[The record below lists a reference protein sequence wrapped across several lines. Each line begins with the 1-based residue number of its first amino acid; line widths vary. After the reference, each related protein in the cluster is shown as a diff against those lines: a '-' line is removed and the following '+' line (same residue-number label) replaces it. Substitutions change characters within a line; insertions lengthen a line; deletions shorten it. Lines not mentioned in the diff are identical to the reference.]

1 MTGLHMAVM
10 VDALRAARSFRL
22 GNGAWLFRSGIW
34 WDVGG
39 EAGTLDD
46 ACDEARRLG
55 ADLHT
60 VDTVRAALRL
70 AWGSEGVA

>member
-1 MTGLHMAVM
+1 MSGLHMAVM
-10 VDALRAARSFRL
+10 VDALRAARNFHL
-22 GNGAWLFRSGIW
+22 GNGVWLYRCGDGW
-34 WDVGG
+34 EVRGG
-39 EAGTLDD
+39 PCSLDD